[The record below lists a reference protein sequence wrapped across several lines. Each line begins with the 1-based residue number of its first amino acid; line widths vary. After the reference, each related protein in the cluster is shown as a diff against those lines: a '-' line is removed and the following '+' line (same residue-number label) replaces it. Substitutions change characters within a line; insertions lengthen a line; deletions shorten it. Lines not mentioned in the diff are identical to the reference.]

1 MPVKVRSIRALAKAC
16 KVAFAVMLRHSKQ
29 PGFPSP
35 DANGMYS
42 VAAAKAYLESRR
54 ELDKANPGGSMKESL
69 ERKAAAQAG
78 REELK
83 LQVEKGILIDKDT
96 VDMQQ
101 RQFVQT
107 VQAGLLNT
115 HTTLAVLV
123 QGKTQPECEN
133 EIKAFMRRMIESWQK
148 LAKKEGK

>member
-1 MPVKVRSIRALAKAC
+1 
-16 KVAFAVMLRHSKQ
+16 
-29 PGFPSP
+29 
-35 DANGMYS
+35 
-42 VAAAKAYLESRR
+42 
-54 ELDKANPGGSMKESL
+54 
-69 ERKAAAQAG
+69 
-78 REELK
+78 
-83 LQVEKGILIDKDT
+83 
-96 VDMQQ
+96 MQQ